1 MQVVSIAHEIFLI
14 PPAPGGVGVEAAGP
28 MLSGLTSPDFEDRS
42 LGSDEGEQV
51 FVEPVLVGG
60 RQTV

>member
-1 MQVVSIAHEIFLI
+1 MKSSSFL
-14 PPAPGGVGVEAAGP
+14 PLREGVGVEAVGSV
-28 MLSGLTSPDFEDRS
+28 LRGLTSPDFEDRS